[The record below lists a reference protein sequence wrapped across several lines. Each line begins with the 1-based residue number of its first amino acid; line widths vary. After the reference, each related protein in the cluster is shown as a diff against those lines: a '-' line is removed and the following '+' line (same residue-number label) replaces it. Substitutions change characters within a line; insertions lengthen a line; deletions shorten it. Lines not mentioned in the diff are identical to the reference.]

1 MSAEEASPRRASRRR
16 PRRTQEERSAETRAK
31 VVAAATECVAELGFR
46 GATMNAIAARAGV
59 TWGAMQHQFG
69 DKDAILD
76 AVLENA
82 VHDFEAQLSGL
93 RDESEPRAR
102 VHAFVRHCEKLLRG
116 PSYRAFFEIQS
127 NRGRADDDAGASWAA
142 DVETALARIWKALFG
157 GLGLPRARLVAARR
171 FAFVVL
177 SGIAAERMIFPRTD
191 FSRSHLEVLE
201 ATLVRLLELEPA
213 TGRLR

>member
-1 MSAEEASPRRASRRR
+1 MSAEEASTLRGSRRR
-16 PRRTQEERSAETRAK
+16 PRRTQEERSAETRAR

-46 GATMNAIAARAGV
+46 GATMNAIAMRAGV

-76 AVLENA
+76 AVLESA

-93 RDESEPRAR
+93 REESEPRAR
-102 VHAFVRHCEKLLRG
+102 VHAFVRHCERLLRG

-127 NRGRADDDAGASWAA
+127 NRGRADDAGAGWAA
-142 DVETALARIWKALFG
+142 SVETALARIWKTLFG
-157 GLGLPRARLVAARR
+157 GLELPRARLVAARR

-191 FSRSHLEVLE
+191 FSRSHLGVLE
-201 ATLVRLLELEPA
+201 ATLLRLLELEP
-213 TGRLR
+213 GR